1 MMMRYQHY
9 IEKAHR
15 TSSVKENDFSKQNED
30 TAWLCTCYYTLI
42 FDKAANYNKYI
53 SNKDLWVHTANKIF
67 LQRNISRE

>member
-42 FDKAANYNKYI
+42 FDKAANYNKYDLI
-53 SNKDLWVHTANKIF
+53 SIGSSFQVSAVVFFNYI
-67 LQRNISRE
+67 